1 MQWRRYPLV
10 RRLAPALLLAALMLP
25 ALPVLAAHGAAA
37 QPVTIQIWDTNGN
50 LNLSTF
56 VDKSFH
62 QFEKSHPG
70 IKLKLVH
77 GQSLQK
83 DLTAI
88 AGGSGPDLV
97 WLWDGN
103 QPIGSWAAAGAL
115 QP

>member
-1 MQWRRYPLV
+1 MQRRQQYPLV
-10 RRLAPALLLAALMLP
+10 RWLLPALLLGAL
-25 ALPVLAAHGAAA
+25 ALAAAPSRAASRAAA

-50 LNLSTF
+50 IHLSTF
-56 VDKSFH
+56 VDSSFR

-103 QPIGSWAAAGAL
+103 QPIGSWAA
-115 QP
+115 